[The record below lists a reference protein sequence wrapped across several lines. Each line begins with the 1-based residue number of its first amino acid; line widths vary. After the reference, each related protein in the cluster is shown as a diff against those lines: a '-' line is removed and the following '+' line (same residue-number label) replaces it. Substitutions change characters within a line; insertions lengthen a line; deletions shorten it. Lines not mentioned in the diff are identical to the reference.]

1 MKRYCDIRS
10 VLLKNI
16 KTFRGTN
23 YFLRKKFIFKLF
35 LHWDGSSFISSS
47 TSTILSYSEVEETH
61 NSFQNPESFIDEF
74 DNTDD
79 NDKVQRVHVELLP
92 ENEYEIEGNYF
103 DSCNDILCKSSLPS
117 YSNEISQSFSESC

>member
-23 YFLRKKFIFKLF
+23 YFLRKKFSFKLF

-61 NSFQNPESFIDEF
+61 NSFQDPESFIDEF

-92 ENEYEIEGNYF
+92 ENEHEIEGNYF